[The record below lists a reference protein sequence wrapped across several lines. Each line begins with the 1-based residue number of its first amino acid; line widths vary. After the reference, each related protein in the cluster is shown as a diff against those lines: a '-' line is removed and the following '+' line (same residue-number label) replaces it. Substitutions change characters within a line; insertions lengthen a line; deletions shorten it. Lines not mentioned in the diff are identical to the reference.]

1 MEIARAEFK
10 SRLERLRAEAEREG
24 LDALLIHSN
33 ESDYANVRYL
43 SDYWPAF
50 ESAGVFLP
58 VDGTPCLI
66 IGPESEDY
74 AADRSVL
81 EPIVKLT
88 PYRESA
94 EPEYPDVDVSS
105 FQEVFANSRR
115 PIKRLGIVGWAIFP
129 HEIFLQVQSAAGSA
143 RIEKADHVMVRLRSI
158 KSDSEIEVL
167 KEANRIAELAI
178 ERVLEEVQPGITELQ
193 LVGIAQEALYRNGAE
208 YEGMP
213 LYVFG
218 GRSTRHAISR
228 PTNRVLAEGEVLQL
242 NIGARVAGYSS
253 SVGRPVYLGKKMPDH
268 VKRLIQGGLEA
279 HKETATWMRPG
290 VQASAI
296 AEKYWSYL
304 QEHGLSDY
312 FLYGPA
318 HGLGMIEVEQP
329 WVETTSKYPFAPNMT
344 FQVDTFL
351 RSGEF
356 GCRWEDAVR
365 ITETGVEWLSGQRLE
380 LIEVG

>member
-1 MEIARAEFK
+1 MEVPRSEFR
-10 SRLERLRAEAEREG
+10 SRLERLRVEAERDG
-24 LDALLIHSN
+24 FDALLVHSN
-33 ESDYANVRYL
+33 EADYANVRYL

-58 VDGTPCLI
+58 VEGTPCLI
-66 IGPESEDY
+66 IGPESEEY

-94 EPEYPDVDVSS
+94 EPEYPDVDVST
-105 FQEVFANSRR
+105 FEEVFASSRR
-115 PIKRLGIVGWAIFP
+115 PVRRLGIVGWAIFP
-129 HEIFLQVQSAAGSA
+129 HEIFLQVKSAIGDG
-143 RIEKADHVMVRLRSI
+143 RVEKADHLMVRLRSI
-158 KSDSEIEVL
+158 KSDAEIALL
-167 KEANRIAELAI
+167 KEANRISELAI
-178 ERVLEEVQPGITELQ
+178 ERVLEEVRPGVTELE

-228 PTNRVLAEGEVLQL
+228 PRKRALEEGEILQL

-253 SVGRPVYLGKKMPDH
+253 SVGRPVFLGRMPED
-268 VKRLIQGGLEA
+268 VKRLIGGGLEA
-279 HKETATWMRPG
+279 HKETATWMRAG
-290 VQASAI
+290 VRASTI
-296 AEKYWSYL
+296 AEKYWAYL
-304 QEHGLSDY
+304 QENGLSEY

-318 HGLGMIEVEQP
+318 HGLGMLEVEQP
-329 WVETTSKYPFAPNMT
+329 WVETTSTYQFTPNMT
-344 FQVDTFL
+344 FQIDTFL

-365 ITETGVEWLSGQRLE
+365 ITDTGVEWLSGKRLE

>member
-1 MEIARAEFK
+1 MEVPRSEFR
-10 SRLERLRAEAEREG
+10 SRLERLRAEAERNG
-24 LDALLIHSN
+24 FDALLVHSN
-33 ESDYANVRYL
+33 EADYANVRYL

-58 VDGTPCLI
+58 VEGTACLI

-105 FQEVFANSRR
+105 FEEVFANSRR
-115 PIKRLGIVGWAIFP
+115 PIRRLGIVGWAIFP
-129 HEIFLQVQSAAGSA
+129 HEIFVQVQSAIGEG
-143 RIEKADHVMVRLRSI
+143 RVEKADHLMVRLRSI
-158 KSDSEIEVL
+158 KSDTEIALL
-167 KEANRIAELAI
+167 KEANRISELAI
-178 ERVLEEVQPGITELQ
+178 ERVLEEVRPGVTELE
-193 LVGIAQEALYRNGAE
+193 LVGVAQEALYRNGAE

-228 PTNRVLAEGEVLQL
+228 PRDRALEKGDVLQL

-253 SVGRPVYLGKKMPDH
+253 SVGRPVYLGKMTED
-268 VKRLIQGGLEA
+268 VKRVIGGGLGA
-279 HKETATWMRPG
+279 HKETATWMRAG
-290 VQASAI
+290 VRASTI
-296 AEKYWSYL
+296 AEKYWAYL
-304 QEHGLSDY
+304 QENGLSEY

-318 HGLGMIEVEQP
+318 HGLGMLEVEQP
-329 WVETTSKYPFAPNMT
+329 WVETTSDYQFSPNMT

-351 RSGEF
+351 RTGAF

-365 ITETGVEWLSGQRLE
+365 ITDIGVEWLSGKRLE
-380 LIEVG
+380 LIEIG